1 MNDVTA
7 VKLEVVVSA
16 EEINRLFQLVNGRLN
31 HPIEL
36 GRRERWIFEQV
47 LGESDATFETLWMFL
62 KDVTTCPPEVIAYC
76 QKYLAPKAPA
86 TNT

>member
-7 VKLEVVVSA
+7 VKPEVVLSA
-16 EEINRLFQLVNGRLN
+16 EEINRLFQLVTGRLN

-36 GRRERWIFEQV
+36 GRREKWIFEQV
-47 LGESDATFETLWMFL
+47 LGESEATFGTLWVFL
-62 KDVTTCPPEVIAYC
+62 KNVTTCPPEVIAYC
-76 QKYLAPKAPA
+76 QAYLAPKAPA